1 MPYRIR
7 VLGVKDSVVPLEDL
21 NAALQKKNIK
31 AKLEIEES
39 KDEKWTQLIAKHEDD
54 MEIVQIER
62 DSVNEGALAGEELN
76 EYLDEMMD
84 YEPHSA
90 AVWLAEY
97 LKKVKVIYA
106 MQILDGS
113 EVSDGWSVIHCLQSA
128 IWKHVGGILQA
139 DLEGFSNEDGFHI
152 LWQFS
157 DNAHGSWNM
166 AVLQKKVFN
175 ITDSSKWVSFEM
187 DLANKEHRAAFLNGD
202 VPKGVK
208 LL

>member
-152 LWQFS
+152 LW
-157 DNAHGSWNM
+157 
-166 AVLQKKVFN
+166 
-175 ITDSSKWVSFEM
+175 
-187 DLANKEHRAAFLNGD
+187 
-202 VPKGVK
+202 
-208 LL
+208 